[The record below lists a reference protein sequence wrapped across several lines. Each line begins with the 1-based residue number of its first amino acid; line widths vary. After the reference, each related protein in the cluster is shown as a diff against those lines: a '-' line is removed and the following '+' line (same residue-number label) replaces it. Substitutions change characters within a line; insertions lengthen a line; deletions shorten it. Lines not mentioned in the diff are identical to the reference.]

1 MMLQFLGTRAGA
13 AALGAITR
21 SAAWEMLMG
30 RMFLVAKQSA
40 STPGFMS
47 AITAAGVVATQTNPV
62 KDAADSLFG
71 NTDEELKDAVV
82 GQVLKFIDEGDFLIP
97 SHRDGTPIS
106 PRYYVMELETGRQWF
121 IEKYNSYK
129 TVQAAARRARFQN
142 NRRYHSRGVHPRGRY
157 SRR

>member
-1 MMLQFLGTRAGA
+1 MLGFLGSRAGT
-13 AALGAITR
+13 AALGAITS
-21 SAAWEMLMG
+21 SAAWGILMS
-30 RMFLVAKQSA
+30 RMFLVAKNTA
-40 STPGFMS
+40 ITPGFQS
-47 AITAAGVVATQTNPV
+47 AVTAAGVVASQTNPV

-82 GQVLKFIDEGDFLIP
+82 GQVQKFIDEGDFLIP
-97 SHRDGTPIS
+97 SHRDGSPIT

-129 TVQAAARRARFQN
+129 TVRAAANRARFQN